1 MPDGPGQISIFQD
14 GSHSSYVFQEQSPD
28 VPDPALLRLKP
39 MAPPYPVQFLC
50 SLPPGPYESA
60 PEEKYVSKYL
70 DVSNYAKYPFGFGLS
85 YSHFSYQPIQLS
97 ALTFTKEQPVTV
109 SVLVRN
115 DSPIA
120 GEETVQFYVRDLVG
134 QVVRP
139 IKELKDFQK
148 VWLEPKE
155 EKEDQFLLSE
165 DMVRYVHSDNQV
177 TSDAGEF
184 IVMIGGNSRDVQTAT
199 VTLNE

>member
-1 MPDGPGQISIFQD
+1 MATWNRRGNALAEILWGQYNPSGRLSMSFPETVGQVPIFYNVD
-14 GSHSSYVFQEQSPD
+14 NTG
-28 VPDPALLRLKP
+28 R
-39 MAPPYPVQFLC
+39 
-50 SLPPGPYESA
+50 PYESA

-155 EKEDQFLLSE
+155 EKEVQFLLSE

>member
-1 MPDGPGQISIFQD
+1 M
-14 GSHSSYVFQEQSPD
+14 
-28 VPDPALLRLKP
+28 
-39 MAPPYPVQFLC
+39 
-50 SLPPGPYESA
+50 SLITLNIP
-60 PEEKYVSKYL
+60 L
-70 DVSNYAKYPFGFGLS
+70 IWLS

-148 VWLEPKE
+148 FGW
-155 EKEDQFLLSE
+155 
-165 DMVRYVHSDNQV
+165 NQRKKRSSV
-177 TSDAGEF
+177 SSFRGYGALCSF
-184 IVMIGGNSRDVQTAT
+184 RQSGNQ
-199 VTLNE
+199 

>member
-1 MPDGPGQISIFQD
+1 M
-14 GSHSSYVFQEQSPD
+14 
-28 VPDPALLRLKP
+28 
-39 MAPPYPVQFLC
+39 
-50 SLPPGPYESA
+50 
-60 PEEKYVSKYL
+60 
-70 DVSNYAKYPFGFGLS
+70 
-85 YSHFSYQPIQLS
+85 
-97 ALTFTKEQPVTV
+97 
-109 SVLVRN
+109 
-115 DSPIA
+115 
-120 GEETVQFYVRDLVG
+120 QFYVRDLVG

-148 VWLEPKE
+148 VWLEPRK
-155 EKEDQFLLSE
+155 KKVQFLLSE

>member
-1 MPDGPGQISIFQD
+1 M
-14 GSHSSYVFQEQSPD
+14 
-28 VPDPALLRLKP
+28 
-39 MAPPYPVQFLC
+39 
-50 SLPPGPYESA
+50 
-60 PEEKYVSKYL
+60 
-70 DVSNYAKYPFGFGLS
+70 
-85 YSHFSYQPIQLS
+85 
-97 ALTFTKEQPVTV
+97 
-109 SVLVRN
+109 
-115 DSPIA
+115 
-120 GEETVQFYVRDLVG
+120 QFYVRDLVG

-148 VWLEPKE
+148 FGTKGRKE
-155 EKEDQFLLSE
+155 VQFLLSE

>member
-1 MPDGPGQISIFQD
+1 MGTVQSKWSFKYVVSRNGW
-14 GSHSSYVFQEQSPD
+14 SSANFYNVD
-28 VPDPALLRLKP
+28 NTGR
-39 MAPPYPVQFLC
+39 
-50 SLPPGPYESA
+50 PYESA

-115 DSPIA
+115 NSPIA

-155 EKEDQFLLSE
+155 EKEVQFLLSE

>member
-1 MPDGPGQISIFQD
+1 MSTIRA
-14 GSHSSYVFQEQSPD
+14 V
-28 VPDPALLRLKP
+28 
-39 MAPPYPVQFLC
+39 
-50 SLPPGPYESA
+50 PYESA

-139 IKELKDFQK
+139 IKELKDFQN
-148 VWLEPKE
+148 VWLATKGR
-155 EKEDQFLLSE
+155 KRSSVSSFRGYGALCSFRQSG
-165 DMVRYVHSDNQV
+165 NQ
-177 TSDAGEF
+177 
-184 IVMIGGNSRDVQTAT
+184 
-199 VTLNE
+199 